1 MSFPTQIW
9 LIPHA
14 LILVLFSA
22 CGSSSVDDSISNT
35 GYGNWS
41 IEELADEVLAATM
54 NRYPSMP
61 TFYSIKNSRHDRLF
75 DNSLK
80 ALTVWQVKED
90 EWLAR
95 LNALG
100 EPQEIGSRDWVT
112 YGILRE
118 SLEAARDTRIC
129 RKELWETST
138 TTAWYTS
145 LPFIFDIQPLDSEEL
160 KNEALQR
167 LEQVDNFIDT
177 EIENLKLGLS
187 QGYSSPRVT
196 VEAVPSEARALLDEN
211 SPFLAIGVRA
221 NDDSFKEKVQ
231 NIFDEEIA
239 PAIHRFAVF
248 IEEDYLN
255 KARNEISISFNP
267 NGSECYP
274 ALVRSFLTIQPSADQ
289 IHELGLQQIKKIRGE
304 MEAILNEHYSGES
317 IEKFLRRMNLDEE
330 FTFTS
335 EEEVVQYSRDA
346 LDTARKEAAKVF
358 GLMPKAGVEI
368 KPYPEFAASGVG
380 EYHSSSEDGT
390 RPGIFYIAV
399 KDPTHRSRA
408 SQLST
413 LYHETY
419 PGHHMQGAIALELG
433 SKVHSF
439 VRYTYNAGYSE
450 GWGLYSERLAQEL
463 NLYKNSLDLMGMLSD
478 QAARAV
484 RLVIDSGIHTKG
496 WTRQQ
501 SIDYML
507 NNTGWAKVDI
517 ENDINR
523 YISWPAQANAYML
536 GMLEIRRLRDF
547 SERELAD
554 NFDLSGFHDRILENG
569 SMTLPMTEKA
579 ILSWVAKENF
589 KAKKQ

>member
-9 LIPHA
+9 LIPQA

-239 PAIHRFAVF
+239 PAIHRFADF
-248 IEEDYLN
+248 IEEDYLD

-358 GLMPKAGVEI
+358 GLMPKADVEI

-419 PGHHMQGAIALELG
+419 PGHHLQGAIALELG
-433 SKVHSF
+433 NKVHSF

>member
-1 MSFPTQIW
+1 MPFSAQIRF
-9 LIPHA
+9 IPQA
-14 LILVLFSA
+14 LLLVLLSA

-35 GYGNWS
+35 GYGNWL

-61 TFYSIKNSRHDRLF
+61 TFYSIKNSHHDRLF

-112 YGILRE
+112 YGILHE

-160 KNEALQR
+160 RNEALQR
-167 LEQVDNFIDT
+167 LAQVDNFIDT

-239 PAIHRFAVF
+239 PAIHRFADF
-248 IEEDYLN
+248 IEEDYLD

-358 GLMPKAGVEI
+358 GLMPKADVEI

-419 PGHHMQGAIALELG
+419 PGHHLQGAIALELG
-433 SKVHSF
+433 NKVHSF

-463 NLYKNSLDLMGMLSD
+463 NLYKNSLGLMGMLSD

-579 ILSWVAKENF
+579 ILLWVASEKSDIS
-589 KAKKQ
+589 KP

>member
-1 MSFPTQIW
+1 MPFSAQIRF
-9 LIPHA
+9 IPQA
-14 LILVLFSA
+14 LLLVLLSA

-196 VEAVPSEARALLDEN
+196 VEAVSSEARALLDEN

-579 ILSWVAKENF
+579 ILLWVASEKSDVS
-589 KAKKQ
+589 KP

>member
-160 KNEALQR
+160 RNEALQR
-167 LEQVDNFIDT
+167 LAQVDNFIDT

-187 QGYSSPRVT
+187 QGYSSPRV
-196 VEAVPSEARALLDEN
+196 
-211 SPFLAIGVRA
+211 
-221 NDDSFKEKVQ
+221 
-231 NIFDEEIA
+231 
-239 PAIHRFAVF
+239 
-248 IEEDYLN
+248 
-255 KARNEISISFNP
+255 
-267 NGSECYP
+267 
-274 ALVRSFLTIQPSADQ
+274 
-289 IHELGLQQIKKIRGE
+289 
-304 MEAILNEHYSGES
+304 
-317 IEKFLRRMNLDEE
+317 
-330 FTFTS
+330 
-335 EEEVVQYSRDA
+335 
-346 LDTARKEAAKVF
+346 
-358 GLMPKAGVEI
+358 
-368 KPYPEFAASGVG
+368 
-380 EYHSSSEDGT
+380 
-390 RPGIFYIAV
+390 
-399 KDPTHRSRA
+399 
-408 SQLST
+408 
-413 LYHETY
+413 
-419 PGHHMQGAIALELG
+419 
-433 SKVHSF
+433 
-439 VRYTYNAGYSE
+439 
-450 GWGLYSERLAQEL
+450 
-463 NLYKNSLDLMGMLSD
+463 
-478 QAARAV
+478 
-484 RLVIDSGIHTKG
+484 
-496 WTRQQ
+496 
-501 SIDYML
+501 
-507 NNTGWAKVDI
+507 
-517 ENDINR
+517 
-523 YISWPAQANAYML
+523 
-536 GMLEIRRLRDF
+536 
-547 SERELAD
+547 
-554 NFDLSGFHDRILENG
+554 
-569 SMTLPMTEKA
+569 
-579 ILSWVAKENF
+579 
-589 KAKKQ
+589 